1 MGKSYVC
8 QDCKVEF
15 DQKSHYDRHVNKK
28 IPCILKDKPLK
39 DVIDEAVLKQVS
51 KIIKEENKNIII
63 SSLNIDS
70 ITDEDVE
77 KQTTKSKSTRK
88 KSVKKD
94 EVKDKID
101 YSYLRLPDNEE
112 IFKYENDENEKNIKP
127 ILKIIDKA
135 HNILFQAE
143 NIVGQK
149 ALQIIMSLLFLK
161 LIQPYLSNKK
171 EEGKIDLLNKKYYLE
186 KYDDDEN
193 LDKIL
198 GYFKDLSTLTC
209 QSLKTIRNDSNVDAI
224 KQMGEI
230 LKRHPIT
237 KMIYSETNFLKV
249 REASTIQTLINDVI
263 NKINFNDF
271 NDNEDIVGEIYEHM
285 LNKYVKNDSKELG
298 QYFTP
303 RKLMKLILSYKKERI
318 NELFSKINK
327 KDKISIC
334 DPCMGTAGWLV
345 SGYNMFNNDFENRLN
360 VSGGEVEPETFQ
372 YSLMN
377 IILTLHRFPDDIHC
391 NSSLTH
397 VNKNKHN
404 LILTNPPF
412 NSKKQI
418 KFEQIEK
425 NFKNDEYTTDNKI
438 NINDIYELKKDDPPI
453 QFLELDT
460 YKLEENGMCIIVL
473 PYGEFFSGNSFS
485 KTRTHFIKSVN
496 ITDIILVPG
505 GIFTHT
511 GIKTCVMIYEK
522 NKKGTE
528 NINFVR
534 INQECDSI
542 KKITAVDINDIRKEP
557 SISWYHSDYLNNN
570 LIFDLSKKMDNF
582 EWIDFGDIFTLEKG
596 KLQSSKVEEDENGN
610 ILFISKCDITDETK
624 KINSEY
630 FLNGGLFIA
639 NAFNGNG
646 KCPIR
651 YTEEKCINSD
661 LMLYCKINNNYINK
675 INKKYIYYFLKSINE
690 HIENTYDKG
699 SCNKSLDQKNFN
711 RMKIPIPPLEIQNKL
726 ITKLDSSNEKVK
738 YMKLIVDS
746 MKEDIKTFFEWT
758 VEIENRKPETKWIEF
773 GEVFKLEKGKLQSSK
788 VEEDEEGT
796 GVFIN
801 WSLYDN
807 YKKISKYSLSGE
819 NLFISTTMPNG
830 KNGGYIVLKYYNG
843 DCDYGDLMSRLIF
856 DDKYK
861 NKINIKYIYYFLN
874 SIKKHIETVYE
885 KGSCNKSLDLK
896 NFNRMKIQIPSI
908 KQQNKC
914 IEKINEMEE
923 IIKRWENDVDNILN
937 NGSNKFLEYLEGESI
952 KYEKD
957 KDNKELEINSN
968 IVKNKIKSKTKL
980 AII

>member
-8 QDCKVEF
+8 KDCNIVF
-15 DQKSHYDRHVNKK
+15 DQKSHYDRHMIKK
-28 IPCILKDKPLK
+28 FPCFLKDKPLK
-39 DVIDEAVLKQVS
+39 DVIDDAISKQVS

-63 SSLNIDS
+63 SSSNIDS
-70 ITDEDVE
+70 DEEVVVRSTKKKIIKKKE
-77 KQTTKSKSTRK
+77 KSET
-88 KSVKKD
+88 
-94 EVKDKID
+94 D
-101 YSYLRLPDNEE
+101 YSYLRLPYNEE
-112 IFKYENDENEKNIKP
+112 LFQLENDKNKKNIKS
-127 ILKIIDKA
+127 ILKMIDKA

-171 EEGKIDLLNKKYYLE
+171 EEGKIDLLNKKYYFE

-209 QSLKTIRNDSNVDAI
+209 QALKTIRNDSNIDAI

-237 KMIYSETNFLKV
+237 KMIYNETNFIKV

-271 NDNEDIVGEIYEHM
+271 NENEDIIGEIYEHM

-345 SGYNMFNNDFENRLN
+345 SGYNMFNDDFKNRLN

-377 IILTLHRFPDDIHC
+377 IILTLHRFPDDIQC

-397 VNKNKHN
+397 INKNKHN

-473 PYGEFFSGNSFS
+473 PYGEFFFSNSFS
-485 KTRTHFIKSVN
+485 KTRNHFLKTVN
-496 ITDIILVPG
+496 ITDIMLVPG

-528 NINFVR
+528 NINFLR

-542 KKITAVDINDIRKEP
+542 EKITTIDINDIKSEP
-557 SISWYHSDYLNNN
+557 SISWYHTDYLNDI
-570 LIFDLSKKMDNF
+570 LISKLSKNMNNF
-582 EWIDFGDIFTLEKG
+582 DWIEFGDIFTLEKG
-596 KLQSSKVEEDENGN
+596 KIQSSKIDEDENGKYPV
-610 ILFISKCDITDETK
+610 ISKCQNQQDWKYTNEFKIDGENLFIFLTSNTK
-624 KINSEY
+624 KLGITY
-630 FLNGGLFIA
+630 Y
-639 NAFNGNG
+639 NG
-646 KCPIR
+646 KCI
-651 YTEEKCINSD
+651 TTD
-661 LMLYCKINNNYINK
+661 LVSRLIIIDKYLSKITI
-675 INKKYIYYFLKSINE
+675 KYIFHYLKSIKN
-690 HIENTYDKG
+690 HIEDIYLKG
-699 SCNKSLDQKNFN
+699 SCHQSLDQKNFN

-726 ITKLDSSNEKVK
+726 INKLDSSNDKVK

-746 MKEDIKTFFEWT
+746 IKQDIETFFELT
-758 VEIENRKPETKWIEF
+758 IEIENKKPETKWIEF
-773 GEVFKLEKGKLQSSK
+773 GEVF
-788 VEEDEEGT
+788 T
-796 GVFIN
+796 
-801 WSLYDN
+801 
-807 YKKISKYSLSGE
+807 
-819 NLFISTTMPNG
+819 LFR
-830 KNGGYIVLKYYNG
+830 K
-843 DCDYGDLMSRLIF
+843 
-856 DDKYK
+856 
-861 NKINIKYIYYFLN
+861 
-874 SIKKHIETVYE
+874 
-885 KGSCNKSLDLK
+885 
-896 NFNRMKIQIPSI
+896 
-908 KQQNKC
+908 
-914 IEKINEMEE
+914 
-923 IIKRWENDVDNILN
+923 W
-937 NGSNKFLEYLEGESI
+937 
-952 KYEKD
+952 
-957 KDNKELEINSN
+957 
-968 IVKNKIKSKTKL
+968 
-980 AII
+980 

>member
-1 MGKSYVC
+1 MGKNYIC
-8 QDCKVEF
+8 QDCKMEF
-15 DQKSHYDRHVNKK
+15 DQKSHYDRHANKK
-28 IPCILKDKPLK
+28 IPCVLKDKPLK
-39 DVIDEAVLKQVS
+39 DVINDAVSKQVS

-63 SSLNIDS
+63 SSSNVDS
-70 ITDEDVE
+70 DEEVVV
-77 KQTTKSKSTRK
+77 KSTK
-88 KSVKKD
+88 KKIVKK
-94 EVKDKID
+94 EEKSETD

-112 IFKYENDENEKNIKP
+112 IYQLENDENEKNIKP
-127 ILKIIDKA
+127 ILKMIDKA

-186 KYDDDEN
+186 KYEDDEN

-209 QSLKTIRNDSNVDAI
+209 QPLKTIRNDSNVDAI

-237 KMIYSETNFLKV
+237 KMIYNETNFIKV

-271 NDNEDIVGEIYEHM
+271 NDNEDVVGEIYEHM

-345 SGYNMFNNDFENRLN
+345 SGYNMFNDDFENRLN

-377 IILTLHRFPDDIHC
+377 IILTLHRFPDDIQC

-460 YKLEENGMCIIVL
+460 YKLEENGICIIVL

-485 KTRTHFIKSVN
+485 KTRTHFLKTVN
-496 ITDIILVPG
+496 ITDIILVPS

-534 INQECDSI
+534 INQDCDSI
-542 KKITAVDINDIRKEP
+542 EKITSISINDIKKEP
-557 SISWYHSDYLNNN
+557 SISWYHSDYLNDK
-570 LIFDLSKKMDNF
+570 LISELSNKMNNF
-582 EWIDFGDIFTLEKG
+582 EWIEFGDIFTLEKG
-596 KLQSSKVEEDENGN
+596 KIQSTSIQEDESGESMFITKSKPELWRKINEYDYDGENIFIATTANDRGRKERFPLRYYNGK
-610 ILFISKCDITDETK
+610 SKCSNLMSIIH
-624 KINSEY
+624 INS
-630 FLNGGLFIA
+630 
-639 NAFNGNG
+639 
-646 KCPIR
+646 K
-651 YTEEKCINSD
+651 
-661 LMLYCKINNNYINK
+661 YIKK
-675 INKKYIYYFLKSINE
+675 INKKFYYYYLQSIKEHFETIYI
-690 HIENTYDKG
+690 KG
-699 SCNKSLDQKNFN
+699 SCNESLDQKNFN

-726 ITKLDSSNEKVK
+726 ITKLDSSNDKVK

-746 MKEDIKTFFEWT
+746 MKQDIETFFELT
-758 VEIENRKPETKWIEF
+758 IEIENKKSETKWIEF
-773 GEVFKLEKGKLQSSK
+773 GEVFTLEKGKLQSSK
-788 VEEDEEGT
+788 VEEVEDDETYE

-801 WSLYDN
+801 LSKTNDF
-807 YKKISKYSLSGE
+807 KKINNTILDGE
-819 NLFISTTMPNG
+819 NIFISNTAPLG
-830 KNGGYIVLKYYNG
+830 LIQYYNG
-843 DCDYGDLMSRLIF
+843 KCNYSDLLQHIKVN
-856 DDKYK
+856 DIYK
-861 NKINIKYIYYFLN
+861 TKINIKYMYYFLT
-874 SIKKHIETVYE
+874 SINAHIKDVYD
-885 KGSCNKSLDLK
+885 KGSCNKSLDQK

-923 IIKRWENDVDNILN
+923 IIKRWENDIDNILN

-957 KDNKELEINSN
+957 KDDKEELETNSN
-968 IVKNKIKSKTKL
+968 IVKNKIKSKTKS

>member
-1 MGKSYVC
+1 MKKSSK
-8 QDCKVEF
+8 KVE
-15 DQKSHYDRHVNKK
+15 
-28 IPCILKDKPLK
+28 
-39 DVIDEAVLKQVS
+39 
-51 KIIKEENKNIII
+51 KNE
-63 SSLNIDS
+63 
-70 ITDEDVE
+70 T
-77 KQTTKSKSTRK
+77 
-88 KSVKKD
+88 
-94 EVKDKID
+94 D
-101 YSYLRLPDNEE
+101 YSYLRLPDNQE
-112 IFKYENDENEKNIKP
+112 IFQLENDEKEKNIKP
-127 ILKIIDKA
+127 ILKMIDKA

-161 LIQPYLSNKK
+161 LIQPYLSEKK
-171 EEGKIDLLNKKYYLE
+171 EEGKIDLLDKKYYLE
-186 KYDDDEN
+186 KYPDGDEN
-193 LDKIL
+193 IDKIL

-209 QSLKTIRNDSNVDAI
+209 QSLKTIRNDTNTDAI

-237 KMIYSETNFLKV
+237 KMIYNETNFIKV
-249 REASTIQTLINDVI
+249 REASTIQTLINFVI

-271 NDNEDIVGEIYEHM
+271 NDNEDVVGEIYEHM

-334 DPCMGTAGWLV
+334 DPCMGTGGWLV
-345 SGYNMFNNDFENRLN
+345 SGYNMFNDDFKNRLN

-391 NSSLTH
+391 SSSLTH
-397 VNKNKHN
+397 VNVNKHN

-425 NFKNDEYTTDNKI
+425 NFKNDEYTTNNKI

-460 YKLEENGMCIIVL
+460 YKLDEDGLCIIVL

-485 KTRTHFIKSVN
+485 KTRTHFLKTVN

-522 NKKGTE
+522 NKKGTD
-528 NINFVR
+528 NINFLR
-534 INQECDSI
+534 INQDCDSI
-542 KKITAVDINDIRKEP
+542 EKITTVNINDINKEP
-557 SISWYHSDYLNNN
+557 VISWYHSDYLNDN
-570 LIFDLSKKMDNF
+570 LISELSKKMNNF
-582 EWIDFGDIFTLEKG
+582 EWIEFGDIFTLVKG
-596 KLQSSKVEEDENGN
+596 KLQSSKVEEDEDEDGNGVMVTQSKNSNDYKKIKECKLNGN
-610 ILFISKCDITDETK
+610 NLFVGNIDSGRRFCLIYYEGKCDYTNLLSHCKIIVNYKEKINIKYIYYFFQSIYSHLTDIYLKGSCNLSLDKKNFNRMKIPIPPLEIQNKLVTKLDSSNDKVKYMKLIVNSMKQDIETFFEWTIEIENRKPETIWIKFGEVFTLVKGKLQSSKVEEDEDSDVLFISKAIITDEIR
-624 KINSEY
+624 KIKYDEY
-630 FLNGGLFIA
+630 LQGGIFIA

-661 LMLYCKINNNYINK
+661 LMLHCKINNNYINK
-675 INKKYIYYFLKSINE
+675 INKKYIYYFLKSLQE
-690 HIENTYDKG
+690 HIEQNYQKG
-699 SCNKSLDQKNFN
+699 SCNLSLDQ
-711 RMKIPIPPLEIQNKL
+711 
-726 ITKLDSSNEKVK
+726 
-738 YMKLIVDS
+738 
-746 MKEDIKTFFEWT
+746 
-758 VEIENRKPETKWIEF
+758 
-773 GEVFKLEKGKLQSSK
+773 
-788 VEEDEEGT
+788 
-796 GVFIN
+796 
-801 WSLYDN
+801 
-807 YKKISKYSLSGE
+807 
-819 NLFISTTMPNG
+819 
-830 KNGGYIVLKYYNG
+830 
-843 DCDYGDLMSRLIF
+843 
-856 DDKYK
+856 
-861 NKINIKYIYYFLN
+861 
-874 SIKKHIETVYE
+874 
-885 KGSCNKSLDLK
+885 K

-923 IIKRWENDVDNILN
+923 IIKRWENDIDNILN
-937 NGSNKFLEYLEGESI
+937 NGTNKFLDFLECESI
-952 KYEKD
+952 KFEKD
-957 KDNKELEINSN
+957 KTNDI
-968 IVKNKIKSKTKL
+968 
-980 AII
+980 

>member
-1 MGKSYVC
+1 MC
-8 QDCKVEF
+8 QDCKMEF
-15 DQKSHYDRHVNKK
+15 DQKSHYDRHANKK
-28 IPCILKDKPLK
+28 IPCVLKDKPLK
-39 DVIDEAVLKQVS
+39 DVINDAVAKQVS

-63 SSLNIDS
+63 SSSNVDS
-70 ITDEDVE
+70 NEEVVI
-77 KQTTKSKSTRK
+77 KSTK
-88 KSVKKD
+88 KIIIKK
-94 EVKDKID
+94 EEKSETD

-112 IFKYENDENEKNIKP
+112 IFQLDNDEEKIKLP
-127 ILKIIDKA
+127 ILKMIDKA

-161 LIQPYLSNKK
+161 LIQPYLSSKK
-171 EEGKIDLLNKKYYLE
+171 EEGKIDLLNKKYYLD
-186 KYDDDEN
+186 KYGDDEEN
-193 LDKIL
+193 LNKIL
-198 GYFKDLSTLTC
+198 GYFEDFSTLTC
-209 QSLKTIRNDSNVDAI
+209 QGLKTIRNDTNVDAI

-237 KMIYSETNFLKV
+237 KMIYSESNFIKV
-249 REASTIQTLINDVI
+249 KEASTIQTLINDVI

-271 NDNEDIVGEIYEHM
+271 SDNEDVIGEIYEHM

-334 DPCMGTAGWLV
+334 DPCMGTAGWLI
-345 SGYNMFNNDFENRLN
+345 SGYNMFNDDFKNRLN

-377 IILTLHRFPDDIHC
+377 IILTLHRFPDDIQC

-473 PYGEFFSGNSFS
+473 PYGEFFSGKSFS
-485 KTRTHFIKSVN
+485 KKRTHFLKTVN

-542 KKITAVDINDIRKEP
+542 EKITTVDINDIRKEP
-557 SISWYHSDYLNNN
+557 SISWYHSDYLNDN
-570 LIFDLSKKMDNF
+570 LIFELSKKIDNF
-582 EWIDFGDIFTLEKG
+582 EWIEFGEIFTLEKGKIQSSKIDENIDNLNDIENIYEVISISTNNKKINIIKDIEIIDGNNVFISTTPAGNWTSRIKYYEGKCYHTNLMGLCKLKNKYLKKINNKFIYHYLNALKSHIDNNYIKGTCNPSIDIKNILRIKIPIPPLEIQNKLISKLDSSNDKVKYMKLIVDSMKQDIETFFELTIEIENKKPDTKWIEFGEVFTLEKG
-596 KLQSSKVEEDENGN
+596 KLQSSKVEEVDDDEDGITFLTGAKDKNFKKVKKNELSYIDGEN
-610 ILFISKCDITDETK
+610 IFISP
-624 KINSEY
+624 
-630 FLNGGLFIA
+630 
-639 NAFNGNG
+639 NGNG
-646 KCPIR
+646 NRRPIK
-651 YTEEKCINSD
+651 YFIGECNYSD
-661 LMLYCKINNNYINK
+661 LMALMILNDKFKNK
-675 INKKYIYYFLKSINE
+675 INKKYIYYFLKSLQE
-690 HIENTYDKG
+690 HIEDVYQKG
-699 SCNKSLDQKNFN
+699 SCNLSLDQ
-711 RMKIPIPPLEIQNKL
+711 
-726 ITKLDSSNEKVK
+726 
-738 YMKLIVDS
+738 
-746 MKEDIKTFFEWT
+746 
-758 VEIENRKPETKWIEF
+758 
-773 GEVFKLEKGKLQSSK
+773 
-788 VEEDEEGT
+788 
-796 GVFIN
+796 
-801 WSLYDN
+801 
-807 YKKISKYSLSGE
+807 
-819 NLFISTTMPNG
+819 
-830 KNGGYIVLKYYNG
+830 
-843 DCDYGDLMSRLIF
+843 
-856 DDKYK
+856 
-861 NKINIKYIYYFLN
+861 
-874 SIKKHIETVYE
+874 
-885 KGSCNKSLDLK
+885 K

-914 IEKINEMEE
+914 IEKINEM
-923 IIKRWENDVDNILN
+923 
-937 NGSNKFLEYLEGESI
+937 
-952 KYEKD
+952 
-957 KDNKELEINSN
+957 
-968 IVKNKIKSKTKL
+968 
-980 AII
+980 

>member
-1 MGKSYVC
+1 MKKSSK
-8 QDCKVEF
+8 KVE
-15 DQKSHYDRHVNKK
+15 
-28 IPCILKDKPLK
+28 
-39 DVIDEAVLKQVS
+39 
-51 KIIKEENKNIII
+51 KNE
-63 SSLNIDS
+63 
-70 ITDEDVE
+70 T
-77 KQTTKSKSTRK
+77 
-88 KSVKKD
+88 
-94 EVKDKID
+94 D
-101 YSYLRLPDNEE
+101 YSYLRLPDNQE
-112 IFKYENDENEKNIKP
+112 IFQLENDEKEKNIKP
-127 ILKIIDKA
+127 ILKMIDKA

-161 LIQPYLSNKK
+161 LIQPYLSEKK
-171 EEGKIDLLNKKYYLE
+171 EEGKIDLLDKKYYLE
-186 KYDDDEN
+186 KYPDGDEN
-193 LDKIL
+193 IDKIL

-209 QSLKTIRNDSNVDAI
+209 QSLKTIRNDTNTDAI

-237 KMIYSETNFLKV
+237 KMIYNETNFIKV

-263 NKINFNDF
+263 NKINFHDF

-345 SGYNMFNNDFENRLN
+345 SGYNMFIDDFKNRLN

-377 IILTLHRFPDDIHC
+377 IILTLHRFPDDVQC

-418 KFEQIEK
+418 KFEQIEN
-425 NFKNDEYTTDNKI
+425 NFKNDKYNTDNKI
-438 NINDIYELKKDDPPI
+438 DINDIYELKKDDPPI

-485 KTRTHFIKSVN
+485 KTRTHFLKTVN

-542 KKITAVDINDIRKEP
+542 EKITAVNINDIQKEP
-557 SISWYHSDYLNNN
+557 SISWYHADYLNDN
-570 LIFDLSKKMDNF
+570 LIFDLSKKIDNF
-582 EWIDFGDIFTLEKG
+582 EWVEFGDIFTLEKG
-596 KLQSSKVEEDENGN
+596 KLQSSKVEEVEDGN
-610 ILFISKCDITDETK
+610 S
-624 KINSEY
+624 
-630 FLNGGLFIA
+630 
-639 NAFNGNG
+639 
-646 KCPIR
+646 
-651 YTEEKCINSD
+651 
-661 LMLYCKINNNYINK
+661 
-675 INKKYIYYFLKSINE
+675 
-690 HIENTYDKG
+690 
-699 SCNKSLDQKNFN
+699 
-711 RMKIPIPPLEIQNKL
+711 
-726 ITKLDSSNEKVK
+726 
-738 YMKLIVDS
+738 
-746 MKEDIKTFFEWT
+746 
-758 VEIENRKPETKWIEF
+758 
-773 GEVFKLEKGKLQSSK
+773 
-788 VEEDEEGT
+788 
-796 GVFIN
+796 VFIN
-801 WSLYDN
+801 WSLYDK
-807 YKKISKYSLSGE
+807 YKRINKYSLDGE
-819 NLFISTTMPNG
+819 NLFISTVMPNG
-830 KNGGYIVLKYYNG
+830 KNGGYMVIKYYNG
-843 DCDYGDLMSRLIF
+843 KCDYGDLMSRLVIN
-856 DDKYK
+856 DKYK
-861 NKINIKYIYYFLN
+861 NKVSFKYIYYYLN
-874 SIKKHIETVYE
+874 SIKEHIETVYE

-896 NFNRMKIQIPSI
+896 NFNRMKIPIPPLDIQDKVVNKLDSSNDKVKYMKLIVDSMKQDIETFFELTIEIENRKPETKWIEFGEVFTLEKGKLQSSKVEEVEEGNILFITKADITDDTRKINVDKFLEGGIFIANAFNGNGKCPIRYTEEKCIHSDLMLSCLINDKFKNKINKKYIYYFLKSLQEHIEEVYQKGSCNLSLDLKNFNRMKIQIPSI
-908 KQQNKC
+908 EQQNKC

-923 IIKRWENDVDNILN
+923 IIKRWENDIENILN

-952 KYEKD
+952 KYEK
-957 KDNKELEINSN
+957 
-968 IVKNKIKSKTKL
+968 V
-980 AII
+980 

>member
-1 MGKSYVC
+1 MGKNYIC
-8 QDCKVEF
+8 QDCKMEF

-28 IPCILKDKPLK
+28 ISCTHKAPKN
-39 DVIDEAVLKQVS
+39 VINEANSNVS

-63 SSLNIDS
+63 SSSSCN
-70 ITDEDVE
+70 EEV
-77 KQTTKSKSTRK
+77 KSTK
-88 KSVKKD
+88 KKIVKK
-94 EVKDKID
+94 EEHSKTD
-101 YSYLRLPDNEE
+101 YSYLRLQDNKKVFQLEH
-112 IFKYENDENEKNIKP
+112 NNNEKNIKP
-127 ILKIIDKA
+127 ILKMIDKA

-161 LIQPYLSNKK
+161 LIQPYLSDTT
-171 EEGKIDLLNKKYYLE
+171 EEGKIDLLNKIYYLE
-186 KYDDDEN
+186 KYDDDEH

-209 QSLKTIRNDSNVDAI
+209 QPLKTIRHDINVDAI

-237 KMIYSETNFLKV
+237 KMIYNETNFIKV

-271 NDNEDIVGEIYEHM
+271 TDNEDVIGEIYEHM

-327 KDKISIC
+327 KDKINIC

-345 SGYNMFNNDFENRLN
+345 SGYNMFNNDFKSRLN
-360 VSGGEVEPETFQ
+360 LSGGEVESETFQ

-377 IILTLHRFPDDIHC
+377 IILTLHKFPNDIQC

-418 KFEQIEK
+418 KFDQIEK
-425 NFKNDEYTTDNKI
+425 NFKNDEYTTNNNID
-438 NINDIYELKKDDPPI
+438 INDIYELKKDDPPI

-460 YKLEENGMCIIVL
+460 YKLEDNGMCIIVL

-485 KTRTHFIKSVN
+485 KTRTHFIKTIN

-511 GIKTCVMIYEK
+511 SIKTCVMIYEK

-528 NINFVR
+528 NINFVK

-542 KKITAVDINDIRKEP
+542 EKITTISINDIKKEP
-557 SISWYHSDYLNNN
+557 NISWYHSDYLNDN
-570 LIFDLSKKMDNF
+570 LIFELSKNINNF
-582 EWIDFGDIFTLEKG
+582 EWIEFGKVFTLEKG
-596 KLQSSKVEEDENGN
+596 KLQSSKIEEVD
-610 ILFISKCDITDETK
+610 DD
-624 KINSEY
+624 
-630 FLNGGLFIA
+630 
-639 NAFNGNG
+639 
-646 KCPIR
+646 
-651 YTEEKCINSD
+651 
-661 LMLYCKINNNYINK
+661 
-675 INKKYIYYFLKSINE
+675 
-690 HIENTYDKG
+690 NTY
-699 SCNKSLDQKNFN
+699 
-711 RMKIPIPPLEIQNKL
+711 E
-726 ITKLDSSNEKVK
+726 
-738 YMKLIVDS
+738 
-746 MKEDIKTFFEWT
+746 
-758 VEIENRKPETKWIEF
+758 
-773 GEVFKLEKGKLQSSK
+773 
-788 VEEDEEGT
+788 

-801 WSLYDN
+801 LSKSKTF
-807 YKKISKYSLSGE
+807 KKINNTILDGE
-819 NLFISTTMPNG
+819 NIFISNTSPLG
-830 KNGGYIVLKYYNG
+830 LIQYYNG
-843 DCDYGDLMSRLIF
+843 KCNYSDLLCHIKLN
-856 DDKYK
+856 DNYK
-861 NKINIKYIYYFLN
+861 NKINIKYIYYFLK
-874 SIKKHIETVYE
+874 SIQEHIEETYQ
-885 KGSCNKSLDLK
+885 KGACNLSLDQK

-908 KQQNKC
+908 NQQNKC

-923 IIKRWENDVDNILN
+923 IINRWENDIDNILN
-937 NGSNKFLEYLEGESI
+937 NDSNKFLEYLESESI
-952 KYEKD
+952 KYEK
-957 KDNKELEINSN
+957 NK
-968 IVKNKIKSKTKL
+968 
-980 AII
+980 

>member
-1 MGKSYVC
+1 MKKSSK
-8 QDCKVEF
+8 KVE
-15 DQKSHYDRHVNKK
+15 
-28 IPCILKDKPLK
+28 
-39 DVIDEAVLKQVS
+39 
-51 KIIKEENKNIII
+51 KNE
-63 SSLNIDS
+63 
-70 ITDEDVE
+70 T
-77 KQTTKSKSTRK
+77 
-88 KSVKKD
+88 
-94 EVKDKID
+94 D
-101 YSYLRLPDNEE
+101 YSYLRLPDNQE
-112 IFKYENDENEKNIKP
+112 IFQLENDEKEKNIKP
-127 ILKIIDKA
+127 ILKMIDKA

-161 LIQPYLSNKK
+161 LIQPYLSEKK
-171 EEGKIDLLNKKYYLE
+171 EEGKIDLLDKKYYLE
-186 KYDDDEN
+186 KYPDGDEN
-193 LDKIL
+193 IDKIL

-209 QSLKTIRNDSNVDAI
+209 QSLKTIRNDTNTDAI

-237 KMIYSETNFLKV
+237 KMIYNETNFIKV

-263 NKINFNDF
+263 NKINFHDF

-345 SGYNMFNNDFENRLN
+345 SGYNMFIDDFKNRLN

-377 IILTLHRFPDDIHC
+377 IILTLHRFPDDVQC

-418 KFEQIEK
+418 KFEQIEN
-425 NFKNDEYTTDNKI
+425 NFKNDKYNTDNKI
-438 NINDIYELKKDDPPI
+438 DINDIYELKKDDPPI

-485 KTRTHFIKSVN
+485 KTRTHFLKTVN

-542 KKITAVDINDIRKEP
+542 EKITAVNINDIQKEP
-557 SISWYHSDYLNNN
+557 SISWYHADYLNDN
-570 LIFDLSKKMDNF
+570 LIFDLSKKIDNF
-582 EWIDFGDIFTLEKG
+582 EWVEFGDIFTLEKG
-596 KLQSSKVEEDENGN
+596 KLQSSKVEEVEDGN
-610 ILFISKCDITDETK
+610 S
-624 KINSEY
+624 
-630 FLNGGLFIA
+630 
-639 NAFNGNG
+639 
-646 KCPIR
+646 
-651 YTEEKCINSD
+651 
-661 LMLYCKINNNYINK
+661 
-675 INKKYIYYFLKSINE
+675 
-690 HIENTYDKG
+690 
-699 SCNKSLDQKNFN
+699 
-711 RMKIPIPPLEIQNKL
+711 
-726 ITKLDSSNEKVK
+726 
-738 YMKLIVDS
+738 
-746 MKEDIKTFFEWT
+746 
-758 VEIENRKPETKWIEF
+758 
-773 GEVFKLEKGKLQSSK
+773 
-788 VEEDEEGT
+788 
-796 GVFIN
+796 VFIN
-801 WSLYDN
+801 WSLYDK
-807 YKKISKYSLSGE
+807 YKRINKYSLDGE
-819 NLFISTTMPNG
+819 NLFISTVMPNG
-830 KNGGYIVLKYYNG
+830 KNGGYMVIKYYNG
-843 DCDYGDLMSRLIF
+843 KCDYGDLMSRLVIN
-856 DDKYK
+856 DKYK
-861 NKINIKYIYYFLN
+861 NKVSFKYIYYYLN
-874 SIKKHIETVYE
+874 SIKEHIETVYE

-896 NFNRMKIQIPSI
+896 NFNRMKIPIPPLDIQDKVVNKLDSSNDKVKYMKLIVDSMKQDIETFFELTIEIENRKPETKWIEFGEVFTLEKGKLQSSKVEEVEEGNILFITKADITDDTRKINVDKFLEGGIFIANAFNGNGKCPIRYTEEKCIHSDLMLSCLINDKFKNKINKKYIYYFLKSLQEHIEEVYQKGSCNLSLDLKNFNRMKIQIPSI
-908 KQQNKC
+908 EQQNKC

-923 IIKRWENDVDNILN
+923 IIKRWENDIENILN

-952 KYEKD
+952 KYKKD
-957 KDNKELEINSN
+957 KEDNDDKELEINSN
-968 IVKNKIKSKTKL
+968 IVKNKLKSKTKST
-980 AII
+980 II

>member
-1 MGKSYVC
+1 MGKNYIC
-8 QDCKVEF
+8 QDCKMEF

-28 IPCILKDKPLK
+28 ISCTHKAPKN
-39 DVIDEAVLKQVS
+39 VINEANSNVS

-63 SSLNIDS
+63 SSSSCN
-70 ITDEDVE
+70 EEV
-77 KQTTKSKSTRK
+77 KSTK
-88 KSVKKD
+88 KKIVKK
-94 EVKDKID
+94 EEHSKTD
-101 YSYLRLPDNEE
+101 YSYLRLQDNKKVFQLEHD
-112 IFKYENDENEKNIKP
+112 NNEKNIKP
-127 ILKIIDKA
+127 ILKMIDKA

-161 LIQPYLSNKK
+161 LIQPYLSDTT
-171 EEGKIDLLNKKYYLE
+171 EEGKIDLLNKIYYLE
-186 KYDDDEN
+186 KYDDDEH

-209 QSLKTIRNDSNVDAI
+209 QPLKTIRHDINVDAI

-237 KMIYSETNFLKV
+237 KMIYNETNFIKV

-271 NDNEDIVGEIYEHM
+271 TDNEDVIGEIYEHM

-327 KDKISIC
+327 KDKINIC

-345 SGYNMFNNDFENRLN
+345 SGYNMFNNDFKSRLN
-360 VSGGEVEPETFQ
+360 LSGGEVESETFQ

-377 IILTLHRFPDDIHC
+377 IILTLHKFPNDIQC

-418 KFEQIEK
+418 KFDQIEK
-425 NFKNDEYTTDNKI
+425 NFKNDEYTTNNNID
-438 NINDIYELKKDDPPI
+438 INDIYELKKDDPPI

-460 YKLEENGMCIIVL
+460 YKLEDNGMCIIVL

-485 KTRTHFIKSVN
+485 KTRTHFIKTIN

-511 GIKTCVMIYEK
+511 SIKTCVMIYEK

-528 NINFVR
+528 NINFVK

-542 KKITAVDINDIRKEP
+542 EKITTISINDIKKEP
-557 SISWYHSDYLNNN
+557 NISWYHSDYLNDN
-570 LIFDLSKKMDNF
+570 LIFELSKNINNF
-582 EWIDFGDIFTLEKG
+582 EWIEFGKVFTLEKG
-596 KLQSSKVEEDENGN
+596 KLQSSKIEEVDDDNTYEGV
-610 ILFISKCDITDETK
+610 FINLSKSKTFK
-624 KINSEY
+624 KINNTILDGENIFISNTSP
-630 FLNGGLFIA
+630 LGLIQYY
-639 NAFNGNG
+639 NG
-646 KCPIR
+646 KCN
-651 YTEEKCINSD
+651 YSD
-661 LMLYCKINNNYINK
+661 LLCHIKLNDNYKNK
-675 INKKYIYYFLKSINE
+675 INIKYIYYFLKSINK
-690 HIENTYDKG
+690 HIENIYQKG
-699 SCNKSLDQKNFN
+699 ACNLSLDQKNFN
-711 RMKIPIPPLEIQNKL
+711 RMKIPIPPLEIQTKL
-726 ITKLDSSNEKVK
+726 VTKLDSSNNKVK

-746 MKEDIKTFFEWT
+746 MKQDIETFIEWT
-758 VEIENRKPETKWIEF
+758 IEIENRKSETQWVAF
-773 GEVFKLEKGKLQSSK
+773 GEVFTLEKGKLQSSK
-788 VEEDEEGT
+788 IEEVDDDNTYE

-801 WSLYDN
+801 LSKSKTF
-807 YKKISKYSLSGE
+807 KKINNTILDGE
-819 NLFISTTMPNG
+819 NIFISNTSPLG
-830 KNGGYIVLKYYNG
+830 LIQYYNG
-843 DCDYGDLMSRLIF
+843 KCNYSDLLCHIKLN
-856 DDKYK
+856 DNYK
-861 NKINIKYIYYFLN
+861 NKINIKYIYYFLK
-874 SIKKHIETVYE
+874 SINKHIENIYQ
-885 KGSCNKSLDLK
+885 KGACNLSLDQK

-908 KQQNKC
+908 NQQNKC

-923 IIKRWENDVDNILN
+923 IINRWENDIDNILN
-937 NGSNKFLEYLEGESI
+937 NDSNKFLEYLESESI
-952 KYEKD
+952 KYEK
-957 KDNKELEINSN
+957 NK
-968 IVKNKIKSKTKL
+968 
-980 AII
+980 

>member
-1 MGKSYVC
+1 MPKSYICV
-8 QDCKVEF
+8 DCKMEF
-15 DQKSHYDRHVNKK
+15 DQKSHYTRHLNKK
-28 IPCILKDKPLK
+28 IPCVLNNKPFK
-39 DVIDEAVLKQVS
+39 EVINEAVANEVS

-63 SSLNIDS
+63 QSADIDS
-70 ITDEDVE
+70 EEQVII
-77 KQTTKSKSTRK
+77 KSKTKSTK
-88 KSVKKD
+88 KVVKKEQVKN
-94 EVKDKID
+94 EVD
-101 YSYLRLPDNEE
+101 YSYIRLPDNEE
-112 IFKYENDENEKNIKP
+112 IFQLENDKNDKNIKP
-127 ILKIIDKA
+127 ILKMIDKA

-161 LIQPYLSNKK
+161 LIQPYLSNEK
-171 EEGKIDLLNKKYYLE
+171 EEGKIDLLNKKYYLD
-186 KYDDDEN
+186 KYEDDEN

-209 QSLKTIRNDSNVDAI
+209 QSLKTIRNDSNIDAI

-237 KMIYSETNFLKV
+237 KMIYSETNFIKV
-249 REASTIQTLINDVI
+249 RESSTVQTLINDVI

-271 NDNEDIVGEIYEHM
+271 NDNEDVIGEIYEHM

-334 DPCMGTAGWLV
+334 DPCMGTGGWLV
-345 SGYNMFNNDFENRLN
+345 SGYNMFKDVFKDRLN

-377 IILTLHRFPDDIHC
+377 IILTLHRFPDDIQC

-438 NINDIYELKKDDPPI
+438 LIDDIYELKKDDPPI
-453 QFLELDT
+453 QFLELDI
-460 YKLEENGMCIIVL
+460 YKLEENGLCIIVL

-485 KTRTHFIKSVN
+485 KTRIHFLKTVN

-528 NINFVR
+528 NINFLR
-534 INQECDSI
+534 INQDCDSI
-542 KKITAVDINDIRKEP
+542 EKITSVSINDIKKEP
-557 SISWYHSDYLNNN
+557 MISWYHTDYLNDK
-570 LIFDLSKKMDNF
+570 LIFELSKKMDNF
-582 EWIDFGDIFTLEKG
+582 EWVEFGDIFSLEKG
-596 KLQSSKVEEDENGN
+596 KLQSSKVEEDEDGSV
-610 ILFISKCDITDETK
+610 LFISKCDITDETK

-661 LMLYCKINNNYINK
+661 LMLNCKINNNYLNK
-675 INKKYIYYFLKSINE
+675 INKKYIYYFLKSINY

-726 ITKLDSSNEKVK
+726 IKKLDSSNDKVK

-746 MKEDIKTFFEWT
+746 MKQDIETFFELT
-758 VEIENRKPETKWIEF
+758 IEIENRKPETKWIEF
-773 GEVFKLEKGKLQSSK
+773 GEVFTLEKGKLQSSK
-788 VEEDEEGT
+788 VEEDEDGEDSITFLT
-796 GVFIN
+796 GAKDENFKKVKKNELSYIDGENIFISPN
-801 WSLYDN
+801 GNGNKRPVKYFVGECNYSDLMALMILNDN
-807 YKKISKYSLSGE
+807 YI
-819 NLFISTTMPNG
+819 
-830 KNGGYIVLKYYNG
+830 
-843 DCDYGDLMSRLIF
+843 
-856 DDKYK
+856 
-861 NKINIKYIYYFLN
+861 NKINKKYIYYFLK
-874 SIKKHIETVYE
+874 SLQEHIEEVYQ
-885 KGSCNKSLDLK
+885 KGSCNLSLDQK

-914 IEKINEMEE
+914 IEKINEMED
-923 IIKRWENDVDNILN
+923 IIKRWENDIDNILN
-937 NGSNKFLEYLEGESI
+937 NGSNKFLEFLEGESI
-952 KYEKD
+952 KFEKD
-957 KDNKELEINSN
+957 KDHKEL
-968 IVKNKIKSKTKL
+968 VKKKSKT
-980 AII
+980 IDI

>member
-63 SSLNIDS
+63 SSLNIDE
-70 ITDEDVE
+70 DGDVE
-77 KQTTKSKSTRK
+77 KQTAKSKSTRK
-88 KSVKKD
+88 KPVKKD

-505 GIFTHT
+505 SIFTHT

-528 NINFVR
+528 NINFLR
-534 INQECDSI
+534 ITQECNSI
-542 KKITAVDINDIRKEP
+542 EKITTVNINDINKEP
-557 SISWYHSDYLNNN
+557 MISWYHSDYLNDK
-570 LIFDLSKKMDNF
+570 LVFELSKKIDNF
-582 EWIDFGDIFTLEKG
+582 EWIEFGDIFTLEKGKVQSSKIEEDENGKYPVISKCQNQQDWKYTNDFKIDGENLFIFLTSNTTKLGIIYYNDKCITTDLVSRLILNNKYKSKIYIKYIFHYLKSIKNHIEDIYLKGSCHQSLDHKNFNRMKIPIPSLNIQNRLINKLDSSNDKVKYMKLIVDSMKQDIETFFELTIEIENRKLETKWIEFGKVFTLEKG
-596 KLQSSKVEEDENGN
+596 KLQSSKV
-610 ILFISKCDITDETK
+610 
-624 KINSEY
+624 
-630 FLNGGLFIA
+630 
-639 NAFNGNG
+639 
-646 KCPIR
+646 
-651 YTEEKCINSD
+651 
-661 LMLYCKINNNYINK
+661 
-675 INKKYIYYFLKSINE
+675 
-690 HIENTYDKG
+690 
-699 SCNKSLDQKNFN
+699 
-711 RMKIPIPPLEIQNKL
+711 
-726 ITKLDSSNEKVK
+726 
-738 YMKLIVDS
+738 
-746 MKEDIKTFFEWT
+746 KEDDD
-758 VEIENRKPETKWIEF
+758 
-773 GEVFKLEKGKLQSSK
+773 GE
-788 VEEDEEGT
+788 

-801 WSLYDN
+801 WSLYNN

-819 NLFISTTMPNG
+819 NLFISTSMPNG
-830 KNGGYIVLKYYNG
+830 KDGGYIVLKYYNG
-843 DCDYGDLMSRLIF
+843 NCDYGDLMSRLII

-874 SIKKHIETVYE
+874 SIKNHIETVYE

-896 NFNRMKIQIPSI
+896 NFNRMKIQIPLI
-908 KQQNKC
+908 NQQNKC

-923 IIKRWENDVDNILN
+923 IIKRWENDIDNILN

-957 KDNKELEINSN
+957 IDKEELEINSN
-968 IVKNKIKSKTKL
+968 IVKNKIKSETKTL
-980 AII
+980 II

>member
-1 MGKSYVC
+1 MPKSYICV
-8 QDCKVEF
+8 DCKMEF
-15 DQKSHYDRHVNKK
+15 DQKSHYTRHLNKK
-28 IPCILKDKPLK
+28 IPCVLNNKPFK
-39 DVIDEAVLKQVS
+39 EVINEAVANEVS

-63 SSLNIDS
+63 QSADIDS
-70 ITDEDVE
+70 EEQVII
-77 KQTTKSKSTRK
+77 KSKTKSTK
-88 KSVKKD
+88 KVVKKEQVKN
-94 EVKDKID
+94 EVD
-101 YSYLRLPDNEE
+101 YSYIRVPDNEE
-112 IFKYENDENEKNIKP
+112 IFQLENDKNDKNIKP
-127 ILKIIDKA
+127 ILKMIDKA

-161 LIQPYLSNKK
+161 LIQPYLSNEK
-171 EEGKIDLLNKKYYLE
+171 EEGKIDLLNKKYYLD
-186 KYDDDEN
+186 KYEDDEN

-209 QSLKTIRNDSNVDAI
+209 QSLKTIRNDSNIDAI

-237 KMIYSETNFLKV
+237 KMIYSETNFIKV
-249 REASTIQTLINDVI
+249 RESSTVQTLINDVI

-271 NDNEDIVGEIYEHM
+271 NDNEDVIGEIYEHM

-334 DPCMGTAGWLV
+334 DPCMGTGGWLV
-345 SGYNMFNNDFENRLN
+345 SGYNMFKDVFKDRLN

-377 IILTLHRFPDDIHC
+377 IILTLHRFPDDIQC

-438 NINDIYELKKDDPPI
+438 LIDDIYELKKDDPPI
-453 QFLELDT
+453 QFLELDI
-460 YKLEENGMCIIVL
+460 YKLEENGLCIIVL

-485 KTRTHFIKSVN
+485 KTRIHFLKTVN

-528 NINFVR
+528 NINFLR
-534 INQECDSI
+534 INQDCDSI
-542 KKITAVDINDIRKEP
+542 EKITSVSINDIKKEP
-557 SISWYHSDYLNNN
+557 MISWYHTDYLNDK
-570 LIFDLSKKMDNF
+570 LIFELSKKMDNF
-582 EWIDFGDIFTLEKG
+582 EWVEFGDIFSLEKG
-596 KLQSSKVEEDENGN
+596 KLQSSKVEEDEDGSV
-610 ILFISKCDITDETK
+610 LFISKCDITDETK

-661 LMLYCKINNNYINK
+661 LMLNCKINNNYLNK
-675 INKKYIYYFLKSINE
+675 INKKYIYYFLKSINY

-726 ITKLDSSNEKVK
+726 IKKLDSSNDKVK

-746 MKEDIKTFFEWT
+746 MKQDIETFFELT
-758 VEIENRKPETKWIEF
+758 IEIENRKPETKWIEF
-773 GEVFKLEKGKLQSSK
+773 GEVFTLEKGKLQSSK
-788 VEEDEEGT
+788 VEEDEDGEDSITFLT
-796 GVFIN
+796 GAKDENFKKVKKNELSYIDGENIFISPN
-801 WSLYDN
+801 GNGNKRPVKYFVGECNYSDLMALMILNDN
-807 YKKISKYSLSGE
+807 YI
-819 NLFISTTMPNG
+819 
-830 KNGGYIVLKYYNG
+830 
-843 DCDYGDLMSRLIF
+843 
-856 DDKYK
+856 
-861 NKINIKYIYYFLN
+861 NKINKKYIYYFLK
-874 SIKKHIETVYE
+874 SLQEHIEEVYQ
-885 KGSCNKSLDLK
+885 KGSCNLSLDQK

-914 IEKINEMEE
+914 IEKINEMED
-923 IIKRWENDVDNILN
+923 IIKRWENDIDNILN
-937 NGSNKFLEYLEGESI
+937 NGSNKFLEFLEGESI
-952 KYEKD
+952 KFEKD
-957 KDNKELEINSN
+957 KDHKEL
-968 IVKNKIKSKTKL
+968 VKKKSKT
-980 AII
+980 IDI

>member
-1 MGKSYVC
+1 MPKIYTC
-8 QDCKVEF
+8 PDCKVEF

-28 IPCILKDKPLK
+28 IPCVLKDKPLK
-39 DVIDEAVLKQVS
+39 EVIDEAVSKQIS
-51 KIIKEENKNIII
+51 KIIKEDNKNIII
-63 SSLNIDS
+63 SSSNINS
-70 ITDEDVE
+70 NEEIIV
-77 KQTTKSKSTRK
+77 KTTKK
-88 KSVKKD
+88 KIVKK
-94 EVKDKID
+94 EEKSETD

-112 IFKYENDENEKNIKP
+112 IFQLKNDEKEKNIKP
-127 ILKIIDKA
+127 ILKMIDKA

-161 LIQPYLSNKK
+161 LIQPYLSSKK

-186 KYDDDEN
+186 KYEDDEN

-237 KMIYSETNFLKV
+237 KMIYSETNFIKV
-249 REASTIQTLINDVI
+249 RESSTIQTLINDVI

-271 NDNEDIVGEIYEHM
+271 NDNEDVIGEIYEHM

-318 NELFSKINK
+318 IELFSKINK

-334 DPCMGTAGWLV
+334 DPCMGTGGWLV
-345 SGYNMFNNDFENRLN
+345 SGYNMFNNNFKNRLN

-377 IILTLHRFPDDIHC
+377 IILTLHRFPDDIQC

-425 NFKNDEYTTDNKI
+425 NFKNDEYTSDNKI
-438 NINDIYELKKDDPPI
+438 DINDIYELKKDDPPI

-473 PYGEFFSGNSFS
+473 PFGEFFSGNSFS
-485 KTRTHFIKSVN
+485 KTRTHFLKTVN

-534 INQECDSI
+534 IIQDCDCI
-542 KKITAVDINDIRKEP
+542 EKITTIDINDIRKEP
-557 SISWYHSDYLNNN
+557 SISWYHSDYLNDK
-570 LIFDLSKKMDNF
+570 LVFELSKKIDNF
-582 EWIDFGDIFTLEKG
+582 EWIQFGDIFTLEKG
-596 KLQSSKVEEDENGN
+596 KLQSSKIDENIDDLNDIEN
-610 ILFISKCDITDETK
+610 IYDVISISTNNKKTNIIKDIEIIDGTNVFISTTPAGNWTSRIKYYEGKCYHTNLMGLCKLKSKYIK
-624 KINSEY
+624 KIN
-630 FLNGGLFIA
+630 N
-639 NAFNGNG
+639 
-646 KCPIR
+646 
-651 YTEEKCINSD
+651 
-661 LMLYCKINNNYINK
+661 
-675 INKKYIYYFLKSINE
+675 KYIYYYLNALKS
-690 HIENTYDKG
+690 HIDNNYIKG
-699 SCNKSLDQKNFN
+699 TCNPSIDIKNIL
-711 RMKIPIPPLEIQNKL
+711 RIKIPIPPLEIQNKL
-726 ITKLDSSNEKVK
+726 INKLDSSNDKVK

-758 VEIENRKPETKWIEF
+758 IEIENRNSETKWIEF
-773 GEVFKLEKGKLQSSK
+773 SEVFTLEKGKLQSSK
-788 VEEDEEGT
+788 VEEDEDGDVKLVLHTLSENDWRN
-796 GVFIN
+796 IN
-801 WSLYDN
+801 IDDYYL
-807 YKKISKYSLSGE
+807 GG
-819 NLFISTTMPNG
+819 LFIP
-830 KNGGYIVLKYYNG
+830 YNHAPG
-843 DCDYGDLMSRLIF
+843 RQLPITYCDYNIKCINTDLMYRAIPIDS
-856 DDKYK
+856 YK
-861 NKINIKYIYYFLN
+861 NKINLKFYKYF
-874 SIKKHIETVYE
+874 IKKLSNHIKENYY
-885 KGSCNKSLDLK
+885 KGSCNLSLDLK

-923 IIKRWENDVDNILN
+923 IIKRWENDINNILN
-937 NGSNKFLEYLEGESI
+937 NGSNKFLEYLESESI
-952 KYEKD
+952 KYGKD
-957 KDNKELEINSN
+957 KETLETNSN
-968 IVKNKIKSKTKL
+968 SVKTV
-980 AII
+980 II